1 MSTFC
6 NNRTAC
12 LIYDD
17 GSYSK
22 NFPLEQGRPQGNGPS
37 PLEYNMGQQI
47 LLFKIELDPKIR
59 SVYTHLTV
67 PRPEPA
73 FLGIDPAQIG
83 DNPYRSIAIRGFRNE
98 SKRETDKA
106 DGFAD
111 DCTVTTVMEF
121 ASLNRV
127 KVILISF
134 GSFSGLK
141 CNMDKTFIMQVGRR
155 EPLERNIVNIGFKM
169 VDELTLLGVKLSND
183 VGNFVQNYDAVI
195 EKIRNIANYWER
207 FNLSLL

>member
-1 MSTFC
+1 MMATFC
-6 NNRTAC
+6 NKRTAC

-47 LLFKIELDPKIR
+47 LLFKIELDPKIK
-59 SVYTHLTV
+59 SVYTGTHLTV

-73 FLGIDPAQIG
+73 FLGTGIDPAQVG
-83 DNPYRSIAIRGFRNE
+83 DNPYRSIDIRRFRNE

-111 DCTVTTVMEF
+111 DCTITTVMEF

-127 KVILISF
+127 KEILISF
-134 GSFSGLK
+134 GSFCGLK
-141 CNMDKTFIMQVGRR
+141 CNMDKTFIMQIGCRGPV
-155 EPLERNIVNIGFKM
+155 EQNITNVGFKM
-169 VDELTLLGVKLSND
+169 VDELTLLGVKLSKN
-183 VGNFVQNYDAVI
+183 VKKNF
-195 EKIRNIANYWER
+195 
-207 FNLSLL
+207 